1 MHGKA
6 TGAVR
11 SHPLQLCRERSYV
24 GNPFLLGES
33 RDQWETRESALIRH
47 SWIQM
52 VARGEDWKGMP
63 NLRGFEMR
71 PPRRGIPL
79 VPDLEY
85 ADSRP
90 MMAPIHMAS
99 RLKHANATH
108 LRDLAHSLKKPGKH
122 SQEMY
127 IHHFFASSL
136 FCVGRPNRSCHL
148 PTNSVT
154 EPPPGRPSGA
164 AACIVYRGVGVGQPP
179 QNVYGS
185 SILATPDSEEPFFWG

>member
-24 GNPFLLGES
+24 GNTFLPGES

-52 VARGEDWKGMP
+52 VARGEDWKGTP

-79 VPDLEY
+79 IPDLEY

-108 LRDLAHSLKKPGKH
+108 LRDLAHSLKKNQGNTPKKCIYTIFLPPRCFVWGDPIEVVICLPI
-122 SQEMY
+122 Q
-127 IHHFFASSL
+127 SL
-136 FCVGRPNRSCHL
+136 NR
-148 PTNSVT
+148 
-154 EPPPGRPSGA
+154 R
-164 AACIVYRGVGVGQPP
+164 RGVLRGRRRASYIGVW
-179 QNVYGS
+179 GS
-185 SILATPDSEEPFFWG
+185 DSPHKMYMVHQF